1 MANKMFSNVINKMV
15 SNFVPQEDAK
25 ARITLQ
31 GSIVVLTQ
39 TPSGKEW
46 VDKDANVYPEEMISE
61 FPVFTIAKPVAQV
74 AVGDVVKLTEST
86 FATVTSIADGK
97 VETLSFGGQHRQA
110 KAFKDMFIGQATV
123 RVVINPLAGVAGG
136 DTNNA
141 LMLLSLM
148 DKESED
154 KNDLM
159 KTMMVTSMLTGAGQ
173 NPLGDLFK
181 NPMALMMLMKG
192 DGGSVQDLLM
202 IQAMQGGL
210 GNMFGITPVAA
221 SATQA

>member
-210 GNMFGITPVAA
+210 GNMFGIAPAA
-221 SATQA
+221 APATQA